1 MRPLQLTMQAF
12 GPYIN
17 KTTIDFE
24 AFGTGSVYLITGDTG
39 SGKTMIFD
47 SIVFA
52 LYGTASGEGRS
63 IDLLRSRSASPDEP
77 TYVEL
82 LFEYH
87 SKKYL
92 VRRNPEYFRKSKR
105 GDGETKEKATAE
117 LHFFDGRPSIS
128 GLSEV
133 NSQLE
138 NIIGINKDQF
148 TQIAMI
154 AQGDFLKIL
163 RSDTKERIEIFS
175 RIFNTKNY
183 RALQEKLKNDYAEY
197 DAEVKK
203 LRDKILQDC
212 ENIYPPQSEPL
223 QTKYNKWLNLKNVD
237 DISEI
242 VELIDIAVKEYTES
256 LKNNEDINK
265 IKDKELQNL
274 NEKIGKLENLL
285 TLKNDLVKLKEE
297 YAKNTEANLILQ
309 KSYEAKKQLIPE
321 NDIKKQQIEK
331 IQNLYPQYDEFEQSK
346 QKYSENSKAL
356 IDTDSALAKEKANV
370 EKLENEIKGF
380 NDELIKLKDVDVEL
394 VKIQHSMDQINKK
407 NEEYIELNKKYQSYR
422 ALREELKYATEKA
435 EKAIST
441 YQLKSEEYSTK
452 NSEFLKN
459 QAGILAQ
466 SLAPGKNCPVC
477 GSTEHPSPAKLT
489 GVTLSKDELDKL
501 KKQSLDAEKLANEA
515 SQKSKELSGSAKI
528 YSDTLMPQIQN
539 IFGSTAN
546 FKVDSF
552 KIKIEENEKELSN
565 LNIKANYYKGKINNK
580 KDIELEL
587 PKKQD
592 ALKNSQNNI
601 TKLIQQKTTLDTNI
615 ANIIANL
622 SKLNSLLPY
631 PDKLQANKVVDS
643 LKFETLNFEKDLDTL
658 KNKCD
663 EQTKYL
669 SEQKGKIDSLEK
681 QTSNVQLED
690 INTLKYDREQ
700 IRGGILKLNETISNQ
715 KLIIKNNTTIKER
728 IVKDH
733 SSYSKVYKKYLYIND
748 LNNTANGKVASKR
761 KIMLEAY
768 VQMSYFDRIIAKANI
783 RLLEMSNMQYE
794 LMRRDDDGSRVS
806 QVGLDLDVID
816 HYNNSVRSVNSLSGG
831 ESFKASLSLAL
842 GLSDVIQQSSGGIKL
857 DTMFVDEGFGTL
869 DDNSLNQAIKT
880 LVGLTQGNRTI
891 GIISH
896 VNELKERFDK
906 KINVIKDRQS
916 GSRVELIL

>member
-748 LNNTANGKVASKR
+748 LNNTANGKVAGKR